1 MIPRGD
7 VTRFILVVVL
17 CIWVPA
23 YAQGDMGGVSG
34 SEPPSEAPGEGLE
47 ALPHEPA
54 PDAGAC
60 LPGAT
65 PWRGPYDDRYAYPHG
80 RASYWAWRDY
90 RALER
95 ERRDRYRAWLDR
107 RAEVRR
113 WWARR
118 HEPAYMP
125 RYLDPPAEREDAS
138 RRHGSF
144 FEQDEGEYPYE
155 LGRGAMYRF

>member
-1 MIPRGD
+1 MIQRG
-7 VTRFILVVVL
+7 VVRRFILVVVL
-17 CIWVPA
+17 EVWVPA
-23 YAQGDMGGVSG
+23 YAQGDMGGASAG
-34 SEPPSEAPGEGLE
+34 EPPSEAPGEGLE
-47 ALPHEPA
+47 ALPHEPG
-54 PDAGAC
+54 PDADAC
-60 LPGAT
+60 LPGST
-65 PWRGPYDDRYAYPHG
+65 PWPGSYYDAYPHG

-95 ERRDRYRAWLDR
+95 EHSDRYRAWLDR
-107 RAEVRR
+107 RAEARR
-113 WWARR
+113 RWARR